1 MRIRICAVGRMRAG
15 PEREMADDYLGRFER
30 LGRSLGLGPAEVR
43 EVEAR
48 RGGGAAAEAGLL
60 RGAVPE
66 GAVLAVLD
74 ERGEALSSREFAQ
87 TLARW
92 RDEGRGAAAFAV
104 GGPDGLDPELRAD
117 ARLVLGFGRMAWP
130 HMLARAMLAEQL
142 YRAAS
147 ILAGTPY
154 HRE

>member
-1 MRIRICAVGRMRAG
+1 MRIRICAVGRMRAS

-48 RGGGAAAEAGLL
+48 QGGGAAAEAGLL

-92 RDEGRGAAAFAV
+92 RDEGRAAAAFAV
-104 GGPDGLDPELRAD
+104 GGADGLDPGLRAD

-130 HMLARAMLAEQL
+130 HMLARVMLAEQI